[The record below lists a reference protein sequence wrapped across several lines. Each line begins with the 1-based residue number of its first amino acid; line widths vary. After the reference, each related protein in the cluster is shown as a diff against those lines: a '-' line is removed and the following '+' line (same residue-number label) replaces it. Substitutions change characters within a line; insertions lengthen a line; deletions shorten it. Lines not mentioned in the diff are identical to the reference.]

1 MLENNR
7 IKKIKVGIID
17 LRTSNLF
24 SIFHA
29 IKKAGFSV
37 NIVNTK
43 KSRYD
48 YDILILPGVGSYKFA
63 MKFIKHH
70 GLDEKIFEY
79 VLNKKKNLV
88 GICLGMQLL
97 FDESNEFGYSKGLGL
112 IKGKV
117 RKIDYKKNY
126 PVPHMGWNNILLNK
140 NKNNFL
146 TKQDKKNMF
155 YFVHSYYC
163 IPKYLKNI
171 CTETIYG
178 NFKFCSSVR
187 ENNVIGMQFHP
198 EKSSKPGISILRNLK
213 KLIK

>member
-1 MLENNR
+1 MLENDKN
-7 IKKIKVGIID
+7 KKTKVGIID

-29 IKKAGFSV
+29 IKKAGFRV
-37 NIVNTK
+37 NIVDTK
-43 KSRYD
+43 KSQFD
-48 YDILILPGVGSYKFA
+48 YDTLILPGVGSFKFA
-63 MKFIKHH
+63 MKFIKQY
-70 GLDEKIFEY
+70 GLDEKIFEH

-97 FDESNEFGYSKGLGL
+97 FEESNEFGYSKGLGL
-112 IKGKV
+112 IKGRVK
-117 RKIDYKKNY
+117 KINYKKNF
-126 PVPHMGWNNILLNK
+126 PVPHMGWNHIILKK
-140 NKNNFL
+140 NKYNFL

-163 IPKYLKNI
+163 IPKNSKNI

-178 NFKFCSSVR
+178 DLKFCSSVR
-187 ENNVIGMQFHP
+187 ENNIFGMQFHP
-198 EKSSKPGISILRNLK
+198 EKSSKPGISILKNLQ